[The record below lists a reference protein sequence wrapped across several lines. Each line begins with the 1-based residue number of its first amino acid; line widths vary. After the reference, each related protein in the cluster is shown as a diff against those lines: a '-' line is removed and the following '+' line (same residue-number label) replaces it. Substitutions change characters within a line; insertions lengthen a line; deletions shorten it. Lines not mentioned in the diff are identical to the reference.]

1 MYFHNVYVLKYRRNI
16 KDHKLII
23 IFCLISII
31 VYTLTF
37 NLSYQEQTFNLSYQ
51 EEQQQQQSTIYV
63 ISYKE
68 NDIPIHDIADTNIHN
83 NVKSSISS
91 TITFNKVFINIVS
104 NVRGPH
110 GGQPQP
116 ITIILYDQ
124 KETNYISKSITLPPF
139 ADYLKDPVGF
149 NVPKSFISIG
159 EKFKVCA
166 LYHNIKER
174 HFSSNPFVKCQE
186 HFLDKTPT
194 YYTFIMPCLKSFSNT
209 ICKD

>member
-1 MYFHNVYVLKYRRNI
+1 MYFYNVFILKYRENI
-16 KDHKLII
+16 GDHKIFIILCLII
-23 IFCLISII
+23 III
-31 VYTLTF
+31 YTLTF
-37 NLSYQEQTFNLSYQ
+37 NLSYQEQ
-51 EEQQQQQSTIYV
+51 QQPTTYV

-139 ADYLKDPVGF
+139 AEYLKDPIAF
-149 NVPKSFISIG
+149 NVPESFISIG
-159 EKFKVCA
+159 ERFKMCA
-166 LYHNIKER
+166 IYHDIKKSN
-174 HFSSNPFVKCQE
+174 FSSEPFVKCNK
-186 HFLDKTPT
+186 HFLYKSPSYFTVN
-194 YYTFIMPCLKSFSNT
+194 MPCIKSFSKLL
-209 ICKD
+209 CKD